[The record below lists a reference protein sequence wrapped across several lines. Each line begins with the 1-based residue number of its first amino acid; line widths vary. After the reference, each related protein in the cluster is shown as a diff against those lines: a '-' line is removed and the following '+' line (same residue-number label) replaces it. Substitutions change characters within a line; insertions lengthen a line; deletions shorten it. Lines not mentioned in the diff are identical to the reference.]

1 MRTESGLVFRQIKA
15 GLGPKP
21 EPRHRVRVLYEGRL
35 PDGTVFDSSKKQGRP
50 AEFKLSGVIPG
61 WVEGLQML
69 SGGGKARLTIPP
81 HLAYKKKGKP
91 GKIPPCSVLIFEI
104 ELLGISD

>member
-1 MRTESGLVFRQIKA
+1 M
-15 GLGPKP
+15 
-21 EPRHRVRVLYEGRL
+21 
-35 PDGTVFDSSKKQGRP
+35 FDSSQKQGRP

-69 SGGGKARLTIPP
+69 SGGGKAKLTIPP
-81 HLAYKKKGKP
+81 DLAYKKKGKP